1 MPLDEYH
8 RKRDFTLS
16 PEPSGDGPKPG
27 RRQPAAT
34 ADGPTWS
41 TLPEGHRYCVQQ
53 HRATRM
59 HFDFRLEHNGV
70 LMSWPIPRGPT
81 LDPSMRRLA
90 VQTEDHP
97 VDYGDFEGVIPSGY
111 GAGTVLL
118 WDIGT
123 YEWLRETAA
132 DFDASYAKGDLKF
145 RLSGVK
151 LSGEF
156 ALVKLGRRGRNRE
169 AGSDDDRNW
178 LMIKKRDDAVNEKYE
193 ALDHAVS
200 VKTGRTLAQIAADG
214 GGDPREAARSRR
226 AAGTTRA
233 AAVADG
239 RATSGQ
245 AANARGGAARGDPK
259 PPPLPSPMLATSVDR
274 PFSREGWFFELK
286 WDGVRALAEVSRAG
300 VRIVGRSGRDETQR
314 YPELSALRDAL
325 RGVDAIVDG
334 EIVVLDDDGRPSFER
349 LQSRINVSRGADV
362 RNAAQRNPARL
373 VVFDIL
379 ALDGRDLMSTSLRI
393 RKKTLHDVLHPSDV
407 ILYADH
413 VEGDGLGFFKAVQQR
428 GIEGMIAKRADSTYQ
443 PGRRSPDWLKVKSW
457 QTQSCVIAG
466 YTSGRGRRTR
476 QLGALILGVHD
487 GDGLRHC
494 GQVGTGFDEA
504 TLATLR
510 AHLDRLT
517 TDGAAI
523 HPAPRTTEPAT
534 WVRPELVCEV
544 RHAGWT
550 RQGILRHPAFLALRS
565 DLDPTACRREVPAP
579 VPDVLAAGEES
590 ARPPAATGDQAAAAP
605 AGGRRRRSRGSGQV
619 EPVPTGP
626 VAHDALLTQLRALR
640 GNDTLDIDGHGVR
653 LTNLDKV
660 MWPEEHLT
668 KRDLVA
674 HYIAVAPVLLP
685 YLRDRPLSMQMFP
698 DGITG
703 KSFWRKDAPSHAP
716 GWMKT
721 WTYHGEKTKNYIVV
735 DDLATLVWVANAASI
750 DLHPWHSRIDEPT
763 RPDWAVF
770 DLDPAEGA
778 TFESVV
784 TIARLVGVAL
794 QHYKLRSV
802 LKTTGQTGLQIY
814 VPISRGP
821 EYSAVLTWVEGVAR
835 TIGQAVPDLV
845 SWEWTVS
852 KRTGR
857 VRIDYTQNIINK
869 TLNAPYTVRAT
880 PHATVSAPI
889 RWDELDDPTL
899 RSDRWTVATI
909 GRRIA
914 AVGDLFGAA
923 LQGGQDLPPLD

>member
-1 MPLDEYH
+1 MPLDEYR
-8 RKRDFTLS
+8 RKRDFSRT
-16 PEPSGDGPKPG
+16 PEPSGDGPNAGKP
-27 RRQPAAT
+27 QPAAT
-34 ADGPTWS
+34 ADGSTWD
-41 TLPEGHRYCVQQ
+41 TLSEGHRYCVQQ

-81 LDPSMRRLA
+81 LDPSVRRLA
-90 VQTEDHP
+90 VHTEDHP

-132 DFDASYAKGDLKF
+132 DFDASYARGDLKF

-151 LSGEF
+151 LAGEY
-156 ALVKLGRRGRNRE
+156 ALVKLGRRGKSRST
-169 AGSDDDRNW
+169 GSDDDRNW
-178 LMIKKRDDAVNEKYE
+178 LLIKKRDDAVVEKYE
-193 ALDHAVS
+193 ALDHEVS
-200 VKTGRTLAQIAADG
+200 VKTGRTLAQIAAAG
-214 GGDPREAARSRR
+214 GGDPREAARAMR
-226 AAGTTRA
+226 AASRLAPSSDHPTG
-233 AAVADG
+233 
-239 RATSGQ
+239 SIP
-245 AANARGGAARGDPK
+245 AANAAGSATATRDGPL
-259 PPPLPSPMLATSVDR
+259 PPLPSPMLATSVDR

-286 WDGVRALAEVSRAG
+286 WDGVRALAEVTG
-300 VRIVGRSGRDETQR
+300 TGMRIIGRSGRDETER
-314 YPELSALRDAL
+314 YPELAALRVAL
-325 RGVDAIVDG
+325 RGVDAVVDG

-349 LQSRINVSRGADV
+349 LQSRINVSRGTDV
-362 RNAAQRNPARL
+362 RTAMKRDPARM

-393 RKKTLHDVLHPSDV
+393 RKKTLHDVLRTSDV

-413 VEGDGLGFFKAVQQR
+413 VERDGEGFFTAVQQR

-443 PGRRSPDWLKVKSW
+443 PGRRSPDWLKIKSW
-457 QTQSCVIAG
+457 QTQSCVVAG
-466 YTSGRGRRTR
+466 YTSGRGRRTK
-476 QLGALILGVHD
+476 QLGALILAVYD
-487 GDGLRHC
+487 GDALRHC
-494 GQVGTGFDEA
+494 GQVGTGFNEA
-504 TLATLR
+504 TLAHLR
-510 AHLDRLT
+510 TDLDRLT
-517 TDGAAI
+517 TDVSPL

-550 RQGILRHPAFLALRS
+550 RQGVLRHPAFLALRA
-565 DLDPTACRREVPAP
+565 DIEPAACRRELPAP
-579 VPDVLAAGEES
+579 LRDVI
-590 ARPPAATGDQAAAAP
+590 AATDEATPHPTAATEEEAP
-605 AGGRRRRSRGSGQV
+605 ARGRRRRRARGAAPTDAV
-619 EPVPTGP
+619 PAAPV
-626 VAHDALLTQLRALR
+626 VDDDLLARLRSLRA
-640 GNDTLDIDGHGVR
+640 NDSLDVDGHAVR

-685 YLRDRPLSMQMFP
+685 YLRDRPLSMQVFP
-698 DGITG
+698 DGVTG
-703 KSFWRKDAPSHAP
+703 KSFWRKDAPSYAP
-716 GWMKT
+716 AWMTT

-735 DDLATLVWVANAASI
+735 NDRATLVWVANAASI
-750 DLHPWHSRIDEPT
+750 DLHPWHSRIDAPT
-763 RPDWAVF
+763 LPDWAVF

-794 QHYKLRSV
+794 QHYGLRSV

-814 VPISRGP
+814 VPINRDP
-821 EYSAVLTWVEGVAR
+821 DYSAVLRWVEGVAR

-845 SWEWTVS
+845 SWEWAVS

-880 PHATVSAPI
+880 AHATVSAPI
-889 RWDELDDPTL
+889 SWDELDDPAL
-899 RSDRWTVATI
+899 RPDRWTVVTI
-909 GRRIA
+909 GQRIA
-914 AVGDLFGAA
+914 EVGDLFTAA